1 MSKPILGFLLV
12 ALAAMSQASIV
23 TKRID
28 YKQGDTT
35 LEGFLAYDDSKS
47 GARPAV
53 MIVHDWTGLDDYEEM
68 RAKQLAGLGYIAFAV
83 DIYGKG
89 VRPKNA
95 QDSGAQAGKYR
106 GDTVLFRARLQAGL
120 DELRKQSGVDQKR
133 IAAIGYCFGGGGV
146 MELARSG
153 ADIAGVV
160 SFHGGSLATNA
171 PAKQGD
177 IKCKVM
183 VVHAAQDPGAPR
195 EAWDKFLDEMK
206 DAKVDYQAV
215 VYNLNVHAFTVVGG
229 SQYDATADKR
239 SWAAMMGFF
248 KEIFGS

>member
-1 MSKPILGFLLV
+1 MMSKPILGFLLV

-28 YKQGDTT
+28 YKQGDAT

-106 GDTVLFRARLQAGL
+106 GDTVLFRARLQ
-120 DELRKQSGVDQKR
+120 
-133 IAAIGYCFGGGGV
+133 
-146 MELARSG
+146 
-153 ADIAGVV
+153 
-160 SFHGGSLATNA
+160 
-171 PAKQGD
+171 
-177 IKCKVM
+177 
-183 VVHAAQDPGAPR
+183 
-195 EAWDKFLDEMK
+195 
-206 DAKVDYQAV
+206 
-215 VYNLNVHAFTVVGG
+215 
-229 SQYDATADKR
+229 
-239 SWAAMMGFF
+239 
-248 KEIFGS
+248 